1 MFELIFII
9 IVIAV
14 IVSKVK
20 AQNQGAN
27 RNNTTYING
36 KPVKNNRQQVYG
48 AGQMNRQP
56 QNYSA
61 GQSSRQAQPYR
72 GAQSN
77 RQAQPYRP
85 QPSGRPVQNPWSQ
98 TNRGTAQSRP
108 QKNQDILSRAKQNV
122 QENNEDLLKNADRM
136 QHEAA
141 RGAADTPILT
151 PSGKVAMQGIQP
163 VGQQIGAGFDEDCD
177 IMQKLNDL
185 MIMGYSGNLEFDR
198 DFKNKLY
205 QIIAVAKHSETGEQL
220 VIYQA
225 LYGDFGV
232 YARPLEMFM
241 SEVDHEKYPD
251 VAQKYR
257 FERVELSSDV
267 PAEAQKETSVQ
278 SEYEGGI
285 NPKVLEF
292 LDSEDFDERYNILV
306 ALRDEIDD
314 QIINTLAVALDVV
327 IPEGNIDDRY
337 DQLKMCLRTRQR
349 YESNRLR

>member
-1 MFELIFII
+1 M
-9 IVIAV
+9 
-14 IVSKVK
+14 
-20 AQNQGAN
+20 
-27 RNNTTYING
+27 
-36 KPVKNNRQQVYG
+36 RQLPKSG
-48 AGQMNRQP
+48 EF
-56 QNYSA
+56 
-61 GQSSRQAQPYR
+61 YR
-72 GAQSN
+72 
-77 RQAQPYRP
+77 
-85 QPSGRPVQNPWSQ
+85 
-98 TNRGTAQSRP
+98 
-108 QKNQDILSRAKQNV
+108 
-122 QENNEDLLKNADRM
+122 
-136 QHEAA
+136 H
-141 RGAADTPILT
+141 
-151 PSGKVAMQGIQP
+151 
-163 VGQQIGAGFDEDCD
+163 
-177 IMQKLNDL
+177 
-185 MIMGYSGNLEFDR
+185 
-198 DFKNKLY
+198 FKNKLY
-205 QIIAVAKHSETGEQL
+205 QIVAIATHSETGEKL

-267 PAEAQKETSVQ
+267 PAESQKETSVQ

>member
-1 MFELIFII
+1 MTEKGKNSVRQLP
-9 IVIAV
+9 
-14 IVSKVK
+14 K
-20 AQNQGAN
+20 
-27 RNNTTYING
+27 NG
-36 KPVKNNRQQVYG
+36 EF
-48 AGQMNRQP
+48 
-56 QNYSA
+56 
-61 GQSSRQAQPYR
+61 YR
-72 GAQSN
+72 
-77 RQAQPYRP
+77 
-85 QPSGRPVQNPWSQ
+85 
-98 TNRGTAQSRP
+98 
-108 QKNQDILSRAKQNV
+108 
-122 QENNEDLLKNADRM
+122 
-136 QHEAA
+136 H
-141 RGAADTPILT
+141 
-151 PSGKVAMQGIQP
+151 
-163 VGQQIGAGFDEDCD
+163 
-177 IMQKLNDL
+177 
-185 MIMGYSGNLEFDR
+185 
-198 DFKNKLY
+198 FKNKLY
-205 QIIAVAKHSETGEQL
+205 QIITVAKHSETGEQL

-327 IPEGNIDDRY
+327 ISEGDIDDRY

>member
-1 MFELIFII
+1 M
-9 IVIAV
+9 
-14 IVSKVK
+14 
-20 AQNQGAN
+20 
-27 RNNTTYING
+27 
-36 KPVKNNRQQVYG
+36 RQLPKSG
-48 AGQMNRQP
+48 EF
-56 QNYSA
+56 
-61 GQSSRQAQPYR
+61 YR
-72 GAQSN
+72 
-77 RQAQPYRP
+77 
-85 QPSGRPVQNPWSQ
+85 
-98 TNRGTAQSRP
+98 
-108 QKNQDILSRAKQNV
+108 
-122 QENNEDLLKNADRM
+122 
-136 QHEAA
+136 H
-141 RGAADTPILT
+141 
-151 PSGKVAMQGIQP
+151 
-163 VGQQIGAGFDEDCD
+163 
-177 IMQKLNDL
+177 
-185 MIMGYSGNLEFDR
+185 
-198 DFKNKLY
+198 FKNKLY

-257 FERVELSSDV
+257 FDRVPV
-267 PAEAQKETSVQ
+267 EAQKETSVQ

-327 IPEGNIDDRY
+327 IPEGDIDDRY